1 MIRDCD
7 CKKGN
12 RYKGRSQSPGLRPTL
27 STRIVMP
34 SPHCEHVNCE
44 YPAVKHQRR
53 EEFALWLRMGKDT
66 FALLHHSLDIELCFK
81 SENCNFK
88 LDIIKKSKNDTWAPW
103 YWERANFPSIY
114 WELGRFI
121 DDHEYFIGDM

>member
-1 MIRDCD
+1 
-7 CKKGN
+7 
-12 RYKGRSQSPGLRPTL
+12 
-27 STRIVMP
+27 MP

-44 YPAVKHQRR
+44 YPAVKHLRR

-121 DDHEYFIGDM
+121 DDHQYFYWRYVGCPSSFFGPNSPNRKNGDDKAKLFEMI